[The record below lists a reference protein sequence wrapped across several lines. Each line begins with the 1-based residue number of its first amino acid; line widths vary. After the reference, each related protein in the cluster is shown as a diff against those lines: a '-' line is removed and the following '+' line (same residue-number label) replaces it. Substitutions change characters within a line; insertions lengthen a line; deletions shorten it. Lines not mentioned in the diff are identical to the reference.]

1 MCRSSA
7 AGIVTSNATGPFRK
21 DHTFRK
27 QRANETD
34 QGVHVELLEDKA
46 QSLLVMTRRFLL
58 TAFIVTAIALFA
70 NSAQAATL
78 TEDFEADFP
87 TWESNWLGLNSDLN
101 NYYCGG
107 ARGCNNRGNNPDGL
121 WAWGTGSITVN
132 FAGSFAASLESLSLD
147 VAGYVNTNLLAY
159 DISDNLIFNSAITLT
174 GGATTNPG
182 TYANYM
188 ITSTNG
194 ISRFVFNAGNASG
207 NTSIDNVIAVT
218 SVAAPVPEP
227 EIYAMLGAGLGLMGW
242 VARRRKQ
249 RVA

>member
-1 MCRSSA
+1 MCLSSA
-7 AGIVTSNATGPFRK
+7 TGIVTSNATGPFRK
-21 DHTFRK
+21 RHIFRK
-27 QRANETD
+27 RMATETD
-34 QGVHVELLEDKA
+34 QGIHVELLEDKA
-46 QSLLVMTRRFLL
+46 QSLLVITRRFLL
-58 TAFIVTAIALFA
+58 VAFIVTAVALFA
-70 NSAQAATL
+70 NSAQAATF

-101 NYYCGG
+101 NYHCGG
-107 ARGCNNRGNNPDGL
+107 ARGCTNRAANPDGL
-121 WAWGTGSITVN
+121 WVYGQSSITVN
-132 FAGSFAASLESLSLD
+132 FVGSFAASLESLSMD
-147 VAGYVNTNLLAY
+147 VAGHVNTNLLAY

-174 GGATTNPG
+174 SGATTDPG
-182 TYANYM
+182 IYSNYT
-188 ITSTNG
+188 INSTNG
-194 ISRFVFNAGNASG
+194 ISRFVFDSIYARG